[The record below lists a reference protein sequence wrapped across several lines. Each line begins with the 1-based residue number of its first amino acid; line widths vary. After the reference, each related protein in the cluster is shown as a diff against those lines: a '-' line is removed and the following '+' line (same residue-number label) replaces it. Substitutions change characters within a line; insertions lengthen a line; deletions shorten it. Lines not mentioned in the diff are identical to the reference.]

1 MAIQDQGI
9 ASITP
14 SIGAAGIT
22 STSPTLQSVVPKQTI
37 DQTVDYLKKVPF
49 EYLRSEMTNPTGDIP
64 IYLVAAETSRRLNET
79 KRAQMPVPP
88 TSTVA
93 DKLLEE
99 SGIMSPVAQRAPMPS
114 EMPMQFSNGGEV
126 FAPVYGEGM
135 GFGRPED
142 EFGNTSALA
151 NTLTSQDFRRLI
163 EDVAR
168 ERGLTLEQAADLVAM
183 GTQESNLNPYSPVGS
198 AGEIG
203 GMQVKPST
211 AADPGPDSTAFGDES
226 ELAAYNKWQREFA
239 ETQGRNPEYGE
250 KVEWIGSNMPRTAT
264 MLENPRNNVDTATA
278 YYQGLLSRYDG
289 DRDKAIAAYN
299 QGPGA
304 IDKIAQEAQINGRP
318 FLEVLEEAN
327 PEGYA
332 YLTSVNKNLS
342 DRPEATVDY
351 PEGPS
356 LEEAVEEKEKVD
368 RERELE
374 LERERIREKERI
386 EQEERDREKRYTPD
400 EIIISDEPPKKDA
413 PEAEAEAEQ
422 PSTATPGDVRR
433 VDQSEK
439 NVKAIREGEERAKA
453 ERERLRKLQE
463 DKDAAQE
470 EYSTVEQRLQKYLQE
485 TQDELGQP
493 EITYDDNLTEVR
505 RRFKEAG
512 LDKDYTTIDNRLK
525 KRGADNEKRLQYFKA
540 MPFFAAARAAIQG
553 GDQNILET
561 VLRVGGAAAET
572 YGQAQDL
579 IRKDEDDLM
588 ELQLLREEME
598 TAQSRFEYGEVE
610 KLRNEQTRTRE
621 RLEENSMA
629 INLKVLELDVLIKK
643 AELDAETDAL
653 TTAFNRIEKNI
664 SNYIKEWTKAN
675 PPPNLSELPTGG
687 ELETIK
693 RIIVQQREDL
703 KDIDDLDELDPAEL
717 DEAIK
722 QIQIGLWENKRRQA
736 EDRMRNWYSGPSQS
750 SQ

>member
-183 GTQESNLNPYSPVGS
+183 GTQESNLNPYSPVGG

-211 AADPGPDSTAFGDES
+211 AVDPGSDQYFTAFGDES
-226 ELAAYNKWQREFA
+226 ELAAYTNWQREFA
-239 ETQGRNPEYGE
+239 ETQGRNPKYGE

-299 QGPGA
+299 QGYGA
-304 IDKIAQEAQINGRP
+304 IDKIIQEAQITGRP

-342 DRPEATVDY
+342 ARPEATVDF

-368 RERELE
+368 RKRELE
-374 LERERIREKERI
+374 LEQEKIREKERK
-386 EQEERDREKRYTPD
+386 EQEERDRERRYTPD
-400 EIIISDEPPKKDA
+400 EIIIGGEPPKKDDPEPKAEPKVETTVIPKDALTGLA
-413 PEAEAEAEQ
+413 PSFARNTDLIERRIRGGALSQGLDAELFEA
-422 PSTATPGDVRR
+422 DN
-433 VDQSEK
+433 QSETLYSEVGKIYKQYTDSMEKGSDLTREQAKDQLTK
-439 NVKAIREGEERAKA
+439 N
-453 ERERLRKLQE
+453 L
-463 DKDAAQE
+463 KD
-470 EYSTVEQRLQKYLQE
+470 
-485 TQDELGQP
+485 
-493 EITYDDNLTEVR
+493 
-505 RRFKEAG
+505 AG
-512 LDKDYTTIDNRLK
+512 LDDLYSDLRKRLDKRGLKQEERNEFLRALPFFNAALVAIEGGDPGILQTFARVGKAGLESYGEIEQLISKEQDALDEMELAYEQAMIAQNQFKYTEVNRLLAESEAK
-525 KRGADNEKRLQYFKA
+525 HKEALTTRFEMMYKLTDQKLQQSLA
-540 MPFFAAARAAIQG
+540 EANLVSDAARDAADKEFRLERDIKEA
-553 GDQNILET
+553 ILEGEMEPMF
-561 VLRVGGAAAET
+561 LQEEARAELKT
-572 YGQAQDL
+572 TQPNANTETSAYKLALEDTRRRL
-579 IRKDEDDLM
+579 IR
-588 ELQLLREEME
+588 Q
-598 TAQSRFEYGEVE
+598 
-610 KLRNEQTRTRE
+610 
-621 RLEENSMA
+621 
-629 INLKVLELDVLIKK
+629 KVLE
-643 AELDAETDAL
+643 TY
-653 TTAFNRIEKNI
+653 RI
-664 SNYIKEWTKAN
+664 N
-675 PPPNLSELPTGG
+675 PF
-687 ELETIK
+687 
-693 RIIVQQREDL
+693 
-703 KDIDDLDELDPAEL
+703 
-717 DEAIK
+717 
-722 QIQIGLWENKRRQA
+722 EN
-736 EDRMRNWYSGPSQS
+736 
-750 SQ
+750 